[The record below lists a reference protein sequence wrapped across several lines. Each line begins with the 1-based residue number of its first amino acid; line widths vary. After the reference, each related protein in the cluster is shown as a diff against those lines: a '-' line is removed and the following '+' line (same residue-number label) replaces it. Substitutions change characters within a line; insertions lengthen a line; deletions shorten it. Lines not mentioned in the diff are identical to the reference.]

1 MVIVF
6 FFPFSLTA
14 LCAIFSSAEK
24 PTIRKSQDG
33 KVFKRITGRLCQ
45 TTQDKEITFT
55 NPTLWCPPHKMS
67 LSSAI
72 IEHWADYY
80 CAGVISSALSLST
93 LKVSCL
99 SPSCHWFWEMF
110 CQCSDAVGCAEW
122 FPRSPATSANQ
133 RNQPFN
139 FECQLEWHSVE
150 CIPPPGP
157 HCPL

>member
-1 MVIVF
+1 MCMALITSGHRLF
-6 FFPFSLTA
+6 FFFLTA

-93 LKVSCL
+93 LKLSCL
-99 SPSCHWFWEMF
+99 SVLSQILENVLSVLWYCRLCWVISSQSC
-110 CQCSDAVGCAEW
+110 STAYNL
-122 FPRSPATSANQ
+122 STSKSA
-133 RNQPFN
+133 
-139 FECQLEWHSVE
+139 
-150 CIPPPGP
+150 I
-157 HCPL
+157 